1 MDIRKLQRAIV
12 DGLEDVK
19 AQNIVVFNTEHLS
32 PLFER
37 VIIASGTSNRQTK
50 ALASSVRDSVKK
62 RGMQVM
68 RTEGEDNGEWI
79 IVDCGA
85 AVAHIM
91 QPAIREYYHLEEIW
105 GGKPVKLKLDGE
117 VKGLVKASS
126 PDDEDDEPAPAAKK
140 VAAKKSA
147 TAKTAA
153 GKVATMTIVDV
164 DNAEQR
170 IVITSPMGS
179 AALKGCHEV
188 QNIGAVETYQRRYL
202 WVAAL
207 EIVEHDAL
215 DATTGKEK
223 PEAKKKNGVMADL
236 LKELPPLDEGSKAYY
251 EELSEAIHGAFDTA
265 GAHEAFQIMYDEHLD
280 NDQKIYLSSYLRSDV
295 RAALK
300 KEGEKR
306 RKEKADAGA

>member
-1 MDIRKLQRAIV
+1 MSVYKKLNEAREKFHGLELKKSGYNRFSEYYYFELGDFLIPAMRVFSEVGLCAIV
-12 DGLEDVK
+12 
-19 AQNIVVFNTEHLS
+19 S
-32 PLFER
+32 FE
-37 VIIASGTSNRQTK
+37 AET
-50 ALASSVRDSVKK
+50 
-62 RGMQVM
+62 
-68 RTEGEDNGEWI
+68 
-79 IVDCGA
+79 
-85 AVAHIM
+85 
-91 QPAIREYYHLEEIW
+91 
-105 GGKPVKLKLDGE
+105 
-117 VKGLVKASS
+117 
-126 PDDEDDEPAPAAKK
+126 
-140 VAAKKSA
+140 
-147 TAKTAA
+147 
-153 GKVATMTIVDV
+153 ATMTIVDV

-179 AALKGCHEV
+179 AKLKAAHEV
-188 QNIGAVETYQRRYL
+188 QNVGAVETYQRRYL
-202 WVAAL
+202 WIAAL

-215 DATTGKEK
+215 DATMGKEK
-223 PEAKKKNGVMADL
+223 PEPKRAKNGVMADV